1 VLIERSWRVT
11 MADVD
16 AAGIIYYASPL
27 RWAEVLLGDWLEHSG
42 HSIAAMLGAGEA
54 IPVVGVEVRY
64 RAPLGLDDH
73 LRLRLSAQRIGT
85 TSFTTRCD
93 VWGPRTEHPAVEVA
107 VTHAF
112 GGYAPPR
119 PGQGAEVSKQAL
131 PPWLRKALAAGSDS
145 EGSGPEGSDSEGSED
160 MGGER
165 CAQN

>member
-1 VLIERSWRVT
+1 

-27 RWAEVLLGDWLEHSG
+27 RWAEVLLGDWLEQSG

-64 RAPLGLDDH
+64 RSPLSLDDH
-73 LRLRLSAQRIGT
+73 LRLGLSPQRIGT

-93 VWGPRTEHPAVEVA
+93 VWGLRAEDPAVEVV

-119 PGQGAEVSKQAL
+119 PGQGAVVTKQAL
-131 PPWLRKALAAGSDS
+131 PPWLRKALSAGWDS
-145 EGSGPEGSDSEGSED
+145 AGSED

>member
-27 RWAEVLLGDWLEHSG
+27 RWAEMLLGDWLDQSG
-42 HSIAAMLGAGEA
+42 HSIAAMLDTGEA
-54 IPVVGVEVRY
+54 VPVVGVEVRY

-73 LRLRLSAQRIGT
+73 LRLGLSPQRIGT

-93 VWGPRTEHPAVEVA
+93 AWGPRAGHSAVEVV

-112 GGYAPPR
+112 VSYAPPR
-119 PGQGAEVSKQAL
+119 PGQGAVVTKQSL
-131 PPWLRKALAAGSDS
+131 PPWLRKALAAGRDS
-145 EGSGPEGSDSEGSED
+145 EGPQDV
-160 MGGER
+160 GGER

>member
-1 VLIERSWRVT
+1 MLIERSWRVT

-27 RWAEVLLGDWLEHSG
+27 RWADMLLGDWLEQSG
-42 HSIAAMLGAGEA
+42 HSIAAMLDTGEA
-54 IPVVGVEVRY
+54 VPVVGVEVRY

-73 LRLRLSAQRIGT
+73 LRLRLSPQRIGT

-93 VWGPRTEHPAVEVA
+93 AWGPRAEHPAVEVA

-119 PGQGAEVSKQAL
+119 PGQGAVVTKQPL
-131 PPWLRKALAAGSDS
+131 PPWLREALAAGSDS
-145 EGSGPEGSDSEGSED
+145 EDSANT
-160 MGGER
+160 GGKR
-165 CAQN
+165 CAQK

>member
-1 VLIERSWRVT
+1 MLIERFWRVT

-27 RWAEVLLGDWLEHSG
+27 RWAEVLLGDWLEQAG
-42 HSIAAMLGAGEA
+42 HSISAMLGAGEA

-64 RAPLGLDDH
+64 RAPLSLDDH

-93 VWGPRTEHPAVEVA
+93 VWGPRTGQPAVEVA

-119 PGQGAEVSKQAL
+119 SGQGAVVSKQAL
-131 PPWLRKALAAGSDS
+131 PPWLRKALT
-145 EGSGPEGSDSEGSED
+145 EGSDSEGSED

>member
-27 RWAEVLLGDWLEHSG
+27 RWAEVLLGDWLEQTG
-42 HSIAAMLGAGEA
+42 HSIAAMLGGNEA

-64 RAPLGLDDH
+64 RAPLSLDDH

-93 VWGPRTEHPAVEVA
+93 VWGPRTGPPAVEVA

-119 PGQGAEVSKQAL
+119 SGQGAVVSKQPL
-131 PPWLRKALAAGSDS
+131 PPWLRKALA
-145 EGSGPEGSDSEGSED
+145 EGSDSEGSED

>member
-1 VLIERSWRVT
+1 MLIERSWRVT

-27 RWAEVLLGDWLEHSG
+27 RWAEVLLGDWLEQSG

-54 IPVVGVEVRY
+54 TPVVGVEVRY

-73 LRLRLSAQRIGT
+73 LRLGLSAQRIGH

-93 VWGPRTEHPAVEVA
+93 VWGPRAEQPAVEVV
-107 VTHAF
+107 VTHTF

-119 PGQGAEVSKQAL
+119 PGQGAVVSKQAL
-131 PPWLRKALAAGSDS
+131 PPWLRKALA
-145 EGSGPEGSDSEGSED
+145 EGSGSEGSED

>member
-1 VLIERSWRVT
+1 MLTRRSWRVT

-27 RWAEVLLGDWLEHSG
+27 RWAEVLLGDWLEQAG
-42 HSIAAMLGAGEA
+42 HSISAMLGGGEA

-64 RAPLGLDDH
+64 RAPLSLDDH
-73 LRLRLSAQRIGT
+73 LRLRLSAQRVGT

-93 VWGPRTEHPAVEVA
+93 VWGPRGEADPAVEVA

-119 PGQGAEVSKQAL
+119 AGQGAVVTKQAL
-131 PPWLRKALAAGSDS
+131 PPWLRDALAAGG
-145 EGSGPEGSDSEGSED
+145 EPGGPAN

-165 CAQN
+165 CAQR

>member
-27 RWAEVLLGDWLEHSG
+27 RWAEVLLGDWLEQTG
-42 HSIAAMLGAGEA
+42 HSIAAMLGRGEA
-54 IPVVGVEVRY
+54 TPVVGVEVRY

-73 LRLRLSAQRIGT
+73 LRLRLSAQRVGT
-85 TSFTTRCD
+85 ASFTTRCD
-93 VWGPRTEHPAVEVA
+93 VWGPRGEEDPAVEVA

-112 GGYAPPR
+112 VGYAPPR
-119 PGQGAEVSKQAL
+119 AGQSAVVTKQAL
-131 PPWLRKALAAGSDS
+131 PPWLRNALAAGGDS
-145 EGSGPEGSDSEGSED
+145 GGPGD

-165 CAQN
+165 CAQK

>member
-27 RWAEVLLGDWLEHSG
+27 RWAEVLLGDWLEQAG
-42 HSIAAMLGAGEA
+42 HSISAMLGAGEA

-73 LRLRLSAQRIGT
+73 LRLGLSAQRIGN

-93 VWGPRTEHPAVEVA
+93 VWGPRTGQPAVEVA

-119 PGQGAEVSKQAL
+119 SGQGAVVSKQAL
-131 PPWLRKALAAGSDS
+131 PPWLRKALA
-145 EGSGPEGSDSEGSED
+145 EGSDSEGSED